1 MEIEIETENET
12 EAKDKKYDEYEI
24 KECAQTILKAEEIKA
39 DPEKMKLVSE
49 FLNKQKSAI
58 DSVVGGKKITSMKQL
73 KEKANK
79 A

>member
-39 DPEKMKLVSE
+39 DPEKMKLVTE

-58 DSVVGGKKITSMKQL
+58 DSVVGGKKITNMKDL
-73 KEKANK
+73 KAKANK
-79 A
+79 M